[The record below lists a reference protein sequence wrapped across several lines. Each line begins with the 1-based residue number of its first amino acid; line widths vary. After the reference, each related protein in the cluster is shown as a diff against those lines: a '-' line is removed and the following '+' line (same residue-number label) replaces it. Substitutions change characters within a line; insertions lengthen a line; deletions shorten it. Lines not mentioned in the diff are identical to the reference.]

1 MRAAAI
7 PATNTNVM
15 TAGTENGSADLATA
29 DPGAAAL
36 EGVAVAAGVTD
47 TATPPGEVSYP
58 RRRTTRSYQ
67 WPADWGPWDEF
78 TQYRRPHPMRVEF
91 RRSVPLALTVGVLT
105 VLAAFS
111 LTFLGL
117 WVPRQDLGTGLI
129 IAAAGI
135 TVFLLGRGVV
145 IDGTRHVVRRWWGWL
160 YRPVLSTACRFST
173 IRAIEIG
180 RKLGQT
186 VPEYGVGR
194 TLHYPLSLIR
204 EGRRPIVV
212 KRCPWV
218 TEARF
223 LAEDLSQLMSV
234 PVSDESGEP
243 PDLEEPEL

>member
-1 MRAAAI
+1 MAEDAR
-7 PATNTNVM
+7 
-15 TAGTENGSADLATA
+15 
-29 DPGAAAL
+29 
-36 EGVAVAAGVTD
+36 VTT
-47 TATPPGEVSYP
+47 TATSTGETSYP
-58 RRRTTRSYQ
+58 RHRTTGSYR
-67 WPADWGPWDEF
+67 WSADWGPWDEF

-91 RRSVPLALTVGVLT
+91 RRSVPVALLLGVLT

-117 WVPRQDLGTGLI
+117 WVPRQDLGTGLL

-135 TVFLLGRGVV
+135 AVFLLGRGVV
-145 IDGTRHVVRRWWGWL
+145 IDGTRQRVRRWWGWV
-160 YRPVLSTACRFST
+160 YRSVLSTECRFST

-180 RKLGQT
+180 RKLGPT
-186 VPEYGVGR
+186 VPEHGVGR
-194 TLHYPLSLIR
+194 TLHFPICLTR
-204 EGRRPIVV
+204 EGRPPIVV

-243 PDLEEPEL
+243 LDLDEPEL